1 MGETNLWEWNS
12 EQLPLEEVELT
23 GKRFSGM
30 TEMFDTLIGVQTTFL
45 KIHQTVH
52 LRSMVFVVH
61 IPQLEMEE
69 INKQTKR

>member
-45 KIHQTVH
+45 KIH
-52 LRSMVFVVH
+52 
-61 IPQLEMEE
+61 
-69 INKQTKR
+69 